1 MESVA
6 VCSQCLRALR
16 QAARRHVAIRN
27 PDSHMTAAR
36 LRHRFRTTSDAI
48 QTRGLSSQA
57 SRLQQQAQKQS
68 EPSETPF
75 PTTSP
80 TVTTN
85 VVPPAIQGSESKSA
99 ATNTVPDDGASS
111 AQMQARIKSSLQ
123 QKTPMDKLARKLRA
137 ASPTLETYV
146 TYGAAE
152 ALFKSCAAQAPY
164 TIPEESRA
172 KILTGEGPPK
182 TASGED
188 VGQPDPPNVKSVWF
202 DDIRLLPTF
211 STWSQVTFLHMYM
224 LMVRLRA
231 LDKPEDVRTYQQYL
245 LENFSQESEDKM
257 LLLHNMS
264 ARGIRNR
271 YLKDL
276 FIQWRGILAAY
287 DEGLVK
293 GDTVLASAI
302 WRNLFKGDE
311 NVDWERVGKVLCY
324 MRKCIR
330 ELDGIPVKVLP
341 KALAGED
348 GIWLRGWKGV
358 GRLVAE
364 PSKSMSG

>member
-1 MESVA
+1 M
-6 VCSQCLRALR
+6 
-16 QAARRHVAIRN
+16 
-27 PDSHMTAAR
+27 DAAR
-36 LRHRFRTTSDAI
+36 LRDSFRKTSHST
-48 QTRGLSSQA
+48 QTRALSTSI
-57 SRLQQQAQKQS
+57 SRWQQQLQKQS
-68 EPSETPF
+68 EPPETPF

-85 VVPPAIQGSESKSA
+85 VVPPTSQGSDPKSA
-99 ATNTVPDDGASS
+99 AANAAPANAAPANAAPADAAST

-123 QKTPMDKLARKLRA
+123 QKTPMDKLARKLRS

-164 TIPEESRA
+164 TIPEDSRA

-188 VGQPDPPNVKSVWF
+188 IGQPDPPDVKSVWF
-202 DDIRLLPTF
+202 NDIGLLPTF
-211 STWSQVTFLHMYM
+211 STWSQVSFLHMYM

-231 LDKPEDVRTYQQYL
+231 LEKPENTRTYQQYL

-287 DEGLVK
+287 DEGLIK
-293 GDTVLASAI
+293 GDAVLASAI

-311 NVDWERVGKVLCY
+311 DVNWEKVGKVVCY

-330 ELDGIPVKVLP
+330 ELDGIPVQLLP
-341 KALAGED
+341 KALAGEN
-348 GIWLRGWKGV
+348 GIWSKGWKGV
-358 GRLVAE
+358 SRLVAE
-364 PSKSMSG
+364 PSKAMEAER